1 MRTGLAVRRLV
12 WCVSL
17 SGACH
22 FAYAAPMAT
31 SKTTAKNRMPAA
43 LAKRA
48 ATAAQGKI
56 ARLVAEAKEDI
67 ALIQRRRAEISDAFY
82 DIGEALVRLKR
93 REIVAA
99 MGCRSFAELCEQQI
113 GISSSQADRL
123 VDVVTSMTRMEALSV
138 CATKAASIVALVRA
152 TPEDDTASELLSR
165 GAHVR
170 GKVLDVKKASSRAIA
185 RIVPRTEDAAA
196 AAHLIEDVLPTGV
209 PLRQWVLTVPFAWRK
224 RLGYDA
230 RWPLRAAWWTSPT
243 YPDAGPIARGPRS

>member
-1 MRTGLAVRRLV
+1 
-12 WCVSL
+12 
-17 SGACH
+17 
-22 FAYAAPMAT
+22 MAT